1 MTMYTYIILIIIII
15 IIIGNPRLQMRK
27 VDSLLEAVT
36 FPLWY
41 S

>member
-1 MTMYTYIILIIIII
+1 MTMYTYIILIIII